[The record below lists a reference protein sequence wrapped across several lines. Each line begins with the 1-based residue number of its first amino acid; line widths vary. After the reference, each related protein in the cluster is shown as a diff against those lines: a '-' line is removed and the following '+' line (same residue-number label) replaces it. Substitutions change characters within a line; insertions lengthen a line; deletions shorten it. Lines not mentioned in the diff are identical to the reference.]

1 MADLKISELISM
13 QEALQARMKGKWLE
27 LTPENGHFSLLWM
40 YEEMG
45 EIVAIIKKRGDRA
58 IMGDATVRAAFV
70 EELADVLMY
79 YTDLNMCYGISAEE
93 LSGAFI
99 KKYES
104 NMKRYFVTEHDS
116 YLKN

>member
-99 KKYES
+99 NKFES
-104 NMKRYFVTEHDS
+104 NMKRDFVTEHDS